1 MECLLTN
8 MFKDVLGWVE
18 NNQAV
23 QEWKRFASIFVHLV
37 VGFHACKGR
46 GMLWLSW
53 WATRIR
59 RILWLWYPRG
69 KIWKSNICNV
79 WLLHILSCYFHIFH
93 QVAQRNWESM
103 FPWQHWDHRLRV
115 LQTRGE
121 EQPNLAQENCLIM
134 KPSEASPWHSK
145 HARGAKKWP
154 LQGHHVPALPSS
166 LAGTKTGDEFLGGD
180 GQMESLD
187 VSIGFHSLPR
197 IFIWLVVWNIF
208 YFYIYWE

>member
-93 QVAQRNWESM
+93 QVTREIGSPCSPGNTGIIDSECFKHGERSNPTW
-103 FPWQHWDHRLRV
+103 HR
-115 LQTRGE
+115 
-121 EQPNLAQENCLIM
+121 
-134 KPSEASPWHSK
+134 
-145 HARGAKKWP
+145 
-154 LQGHHVPALPSS
+154 
-166 LAGTKTGDEFLGGD
+166 
-180 GQMESLD
+180 
-187 VSIGFHSLPR
+187 R
-197 IFIWLVVWNIF
+197 IVW
-208 YFYIYWE
+208 

>member
-23 QEWKRFASIFVHLV
+23 QEWKRFACIFFHLV

-93 QVAQRNWESM
+93 QV
-103 FPWQHWDHRLRV
+103 
-115 LQTRGE
+115 TRE
-121 EQPNLAQENCLIM
+121 IR
-134 KPSEASPWHSK
+134 S
-145 HARGAKKWP
+145 ARGAKKWP

-180 GQMESLD
+180 GQMKSLD
-187 VSIGFHSLPR
+187 VSIGFHRLPR